1 MFDFVLFDLDGTLTD
16 PKLGITSCVQHALE
30 AIGQPEPDNNKLIPF
45 IGPPLKEMFM
55 SYCNV
60 DEEMGEFLVAKYRER
75 FSTVGMFEN
84 EIYEGIK
91 ELLISLKQ
99 AGKKIALATS
109 KPQVFSEKILEH
121 FDIKDLFDVI
131 VGSELNGNRT
141 NKADVIKEVIE
152 QFGEE
157 FDVNLAVMV
166 GDRKYDVIG
175 ARDYGIKTIG
185 VIYGYGGI
193 DELTAA
199 GADYIVNSVKELEE
213 LLINDN

>member
-1 MFDFVLFDLDGTLTD
+1 MFDIILFDLDGTLTD

-30 AIGQPEPDNNKLIPF
+30 AIGQPEPDNDKLIPF

-55 SYCNV
+55 SHCNV
-60 DEEMGEFLVAKYRER
+60 DEATGEFLVSKYRER

-84 EIYEGIK
+84 EIYDGIK
-91 ELLISLKQ
+91 ELLTSLKQ

-121 FDIKDLFDVI
+121 FGIKDLFDVI
-131 VGSELNGNRT
+131 VGSELNGKRT

-157 FDVNLAVMV
+157 FNVNRAVMV

-175 ARDYGIKTIG
+175 AGEYNIKTIG
-185 VIYGYGGI
+185 VTYGYGGT
-193 DELTAA
+193 DELTEA
-199 GADYIVNSVKELEE
+199 GADYIAESVTELKT
-213 LLINDN
+213 LLLK

>member
-1 MFDFVLFDLDGTLTD
+1 MFDIILFDLDGTLTD
-16 PKLGITSCVQHALE
+16 PQLGITSCVQHALE

-60 DEEMGEFLVAKYRER
+60 DETTGEFLVAKYRER

-91 ELLISLKQ
+91 DLLTSLKQ

-131 VGSELNGNRT
+131 VGSELNGKRT

-157 FDVNLAVMV
+157 FDVSRAVMV

-175 ARDYGIKTIG
+175 AREYDIKTIG
-185 VIYGYGGI
+185 VTYGYGGI
-193 DELTAA
+193 DELTKAC
-199 GADYIVNSVKELEE
+199 ADYVVESVSELET
-213 LLINDN
+213 LLLK

>member
-1 MFDFVLFDLDGTLTD
+1 MFDIILFDLDGTLTD
-16 PKLGITSCVQHALE
+16 PKLGITSCVQYALE

-60 DEEMGEFLVAKYRER
+60 DEEMGEYLVAKYRER

-84 EIYEGIK
+84 EIYDGIR

-99 AGKKIALATS
+99 SSKKIAVATS
-109 KPQVFSEKILEH
+109 KPQIFSEKILEH

-131 VGSELNGNRT
+131 VGSELNGKRT

-152 QFGEE
+152 QFGEG
-157 FDVNLAVMV
+157 FDVNQAVMV

-175 ARDYGIKTIG
+175 AKEYGIKTIG
-185 VIYGYGGI
+185 VTYGYGGT

-199 GADYIVNSVKELEE
+199 GADYIVESVDDLGE
-213 LLINDN
+213 LLLK

>member
-1 MFDFVLFDLDGTLTD
+1 MFDIILFDLDGTLTD

-60 DEEMGEFLVAKYRER
+60 DAEMGEFLVAKYRER

-91 ELLISLKQ
+91 ELLTGLKL

-131 VGSELNGNRT
+131 VGSELNGRRT

-152 QFGEE
+152 QFGKE
-157 FDVNLAVMV
+157 FNVNRAVMV

-175 ARDYGIKTIG
+175 AREYGIKTIG
-185 VIYGYGGI
+185 VTYGYGGV
-193 DELTAA
+193 DELTVA
-199 GADYIVNSVKELEE
+199 GSDYIVESVTELRE
-213 LLINDN
+213 LLLK